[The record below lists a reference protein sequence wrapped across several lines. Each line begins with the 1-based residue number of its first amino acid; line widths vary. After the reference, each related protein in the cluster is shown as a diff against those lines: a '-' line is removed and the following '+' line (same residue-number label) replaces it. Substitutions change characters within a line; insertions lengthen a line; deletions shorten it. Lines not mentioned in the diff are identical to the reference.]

1 MIIAVV
7 FWTTPCYGYFGIIIY
22 EPIIWILC
30 YTFILIAFFTDP
42 LIKKHLKNKNIV
54 HMLTNDKKMR
64 IIILYEFYLSG
75 GGCMVNYYEE
85 TEFVKEYFK
94 HYDDTFT
101 WYVPDDILSHSLA
114 EELINEVGN
123 NQHLHIHKY
132 LTTLT
137 VLAKHKER
145 NDVLFLLP
153 NKECALVHLSYGT
166 KQTEKDDLH
175 FVFFNNCEASLKY
188 ITKQY
193 KTECL
198 GEKGFVLSAK
208 DKIEIM
214 IFLIQLILF
223 FIVSSGKRGIPM
235 VCIGIILYVMIL
247 LDWRSSGFNLF
258 RDKKLYHSKVI
269 PLLRYQI
276 AYILVITALSAIG
289 IAVMILS
296 SLIL

>member
-1 MIIAVV
+1 
-7 FWTTPCYGYFGIIIY
+7 
-22 EPIIWILC
+22 
-30 YTFILIAFFTDP
+30 
-42 LIKKHLKNKNIV
+42 
-54 HMLTNDKKMR
+54 
-64 IIILYEFYLSG
+64 
-75 GGCMVNYYEE
+75 MVNYYEE
-85 TEFVKEYFK
+85 TEFVKGYFEQ
-94 HYDDTFT
+94 YDDTFT
-101 WYVPDDILSHSLA
+101 WYVPDENLSASLA
-114 EELINEVGN
+114 EELIKEAGD

-153 NKECALVHLSYGT
+153 NKECALVHLTYGK
-166 KQTEKDDLH
+166 KQKKKDDLH
-175 FVFFNNCEASLKY
+175 FVFFNNCKASLKY

-193 KTECL
+193 KTEFL
-198 GEKGFVLSAK
+198 GEKGFVLSVK
-208 DKIEIM
+208 DKIEIL
-214 IFLIQLILF
+214 IFLIQLFLF
-223 FIVSSGKRGIPM
+223 FTVSSDKRGIPM

-258 RDKKLYHSKVI
+258 RDKKLNHSKVI

-289 IAVMILS
+289 VAIMILS